1 MDITS
6 MTTTTQTVWLT
17 LKSDVPNNLPQSF
30 TLADGGKEVYYPNGV
45 IDNSKGIKK
54 MNSSSYLVVSPF
66 GQPLEVT
73 NLSDFCTTL
82 FGTTDGT
89 NRPKFASSFRDLVT
103 GIRKETDVKGW
114 TKFESNSKVELTVV
128 PSLDNDTEAMELMAS

>member
-30 TLADGGKEVYYPNGV
+30 TLADGGKVVYYPNGV